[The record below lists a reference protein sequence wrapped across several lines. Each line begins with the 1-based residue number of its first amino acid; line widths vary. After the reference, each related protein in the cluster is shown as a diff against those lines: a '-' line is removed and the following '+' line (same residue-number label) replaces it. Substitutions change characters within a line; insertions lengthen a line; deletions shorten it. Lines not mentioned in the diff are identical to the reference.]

1 MKLFVIQF
9 FGRIQKL
16 KMSVF
21 ISILVYLNMEVATYI
36 SLGAVVAFAFSKL
49 VSLLQVWYSLPS
61 VQQIVNMTIILRNSL
76 PPAVR
81 MLGSTALTF
90 LKPIFT
96 GLIEIL
102 AALPP
107 IVVQALHL
115 VGHLIYQ
122 LVILAKNIYTVVI
135 ATGKGLYVVLQTANE
150 GFAYVWNF
158 SENILN
164 PLTNWMFAQPI
175 HTVAWQRIMMILLLS
190 ACISITKRYLISPK
204 RKLKQ
209 G

>member
-1 MKLFVIQF
+1 
-9 FGRIQKL
+9 
-16 KMSVF
+16 
-21 ISILVYLNMEVATYI
+21 MEVATYI
-36 SLGAVVAFAFSKL
+36 SVGAVVAFAFSKL
-49 VSLLQVWYSLPS
+49 VSVLQVWYSSPS

-96 GLIEIL
+96 GLIELL

-107 IVVQALHL
+107 LVVQALHL
-115 VGHLIYQ
+115 LGHLIYQ
-122 LVILAKNIYTVVI
+122 LVILAKNIYALVI
-135 ATGKGLYVVLQTANE
+135 STGKGLYVVLHTVNE

-164 PLTNWMFAQPI
+164 PLTNWMLRQPVR
-175 HTVAWQRIMMILLLS
+175 TGRWQTIMIILLIS
-190 ACISITKRYLISPK
+190 FCISTYKKYRAYK
-204 RKLKQ
+204 KKKTN
-209 G
+209 